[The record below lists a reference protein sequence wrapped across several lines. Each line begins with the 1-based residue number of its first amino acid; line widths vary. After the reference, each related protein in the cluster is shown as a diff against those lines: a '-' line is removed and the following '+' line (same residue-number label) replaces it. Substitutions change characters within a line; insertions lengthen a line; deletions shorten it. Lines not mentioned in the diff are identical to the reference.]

1 MATEWREEF
10 NLGIPQI
17 DVQHR
22 EYVALVGKI
31 EHAIRIGAGADD
43 VERFFKDVESYIQ
56 IHFAA
61 EESLF
66 EKFGCYPQAAAH
78 KEAHR
83 RFADGVQKLRAA
95 FVEDPTGAGSKA
107 VILLQE
113 WLYDHILLMDKGYV
127 SCFKK
132 NGL

>member
-22 EYVALVGKI
+22 EYVALVAKI
-31 EHAIRIGAGADD
+31 ERHVGMGSDSTHLEQLFRD
-43 VERFFKDVESYIQ
+43 VEAYVQ
-56 IHFAA
+56 IHFAT
-61 EESLF
+61 EETLF
-66 EKFGCYPQAAAH
+66 DRFGCYPHAAVH
-78 KEAHR
+78 KEAHG
-83 RFADGVQKLRAA
+83 RFVAAVAGLRAE
-95 FVEDPTGAGSKA
+95 FERDPGTVAGEA
-107 VILLQE
+107 ATVLQQ

-132 NGL
+132 SGL